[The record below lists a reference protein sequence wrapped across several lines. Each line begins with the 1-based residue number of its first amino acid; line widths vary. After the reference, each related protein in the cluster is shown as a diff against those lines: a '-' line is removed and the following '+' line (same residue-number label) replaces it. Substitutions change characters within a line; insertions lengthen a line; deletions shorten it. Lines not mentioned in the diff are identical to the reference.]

1 MTGTSEDSLSPFL
14 WTELY
19 VGTRVFHTKGRAH
32 AEAPGQEWLWSA
44 LEWQEAGV
52 MPMKTHCLDFQV
64 WERQLATAP
73 VVTTAG
79 FITKVTQ
86 QSRFP

>member
-1 MTGTSEDSLSPFL
+1 
-14 WTELY
+14 
-19 VGTRVFHTKGRAH
+19 
-32 AEAPGQEWLWSA
+32 
-44 LEWQEAGV
+44 

-86 QSRFP
+86 QSRFPYTDPSQQLTMERALGQAISCGFGDITHHDIKDLMTFEDSPLTLSKLP